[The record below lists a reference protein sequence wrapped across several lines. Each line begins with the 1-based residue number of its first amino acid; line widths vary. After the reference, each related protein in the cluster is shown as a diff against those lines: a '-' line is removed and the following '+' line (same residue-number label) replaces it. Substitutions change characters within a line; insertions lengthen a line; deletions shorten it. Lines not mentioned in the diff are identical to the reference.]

1 MNGWQDVAVR
11 LHMHM
16 AFDLL
21 CLGNLR
27 KYKKRRSSS
36 KGWSGAL
43 IYFCGGYL
51 FLRRIKTQIDGN
63 LCLASESVCQRA
75 AIHSKIL
82 SCDIFCAITQQEF
95 CHFA

>member
-43 IYFCGGYL
+43 IYFCGG
-51 FLRRIKTQIDGN
+51 
-63 LCLASESVCQRA
+63 
-75 AIHSKIL
+75 
-82 SCDIFCAITQQEF
+82 
-95 CHFA
+95 